1 MIVDYLVKLII
12 CRVHWE
18 IGLEIERMRFM
29 GRVSDAKEKLM
40 EAVMELIHTGSYG
53 STTID
58 HICEK
63 AGVKK
68 GSFYYFFNSKSDLA
82 IAAVEAKFQE
92 ERKKSDAIFSPTI
105 PPLERIH
112 GMCQYLLERQGEL
125 QKKHGKVLGCPLH
138 SIGSEVSTEEPEL
151 CAKIQEI
158 MVHHRKYLESTIR
171 DAHAEGLIH
180 APDPAAKAEMVFAY
194 YEGLLT
200 HARIQ
205 NDLSVL
211 SEIEEGTMSLL
222 GVKETVSV

>member
-1 MIVDYLVKLII
+1 
-12 CRVHWE
+12 
-18 IGLEIERMRFM
+18 M
-29 GRVSDAKEKLM
+29 GRVSDAREKLM

-68 GSFYYFFNSKSDLA
+68 GSFYYFFDSKSDLA

-125 QKKHGKVLGCPLH
+125 RKKHGRVLGCPLH

-171 DAHAEGLIH
+171 DAHAQGLIQ

-211 SEIEEGTMSLL
+211 NEMEEGTMSLL
-222 GVKETVSV
+222 GVKETASV

>member
-1 MIVDYLVKLII
+1 MI
-12 CRVHWE
+12 
-18 IGLEIERMRFM
+18 M
-29 GRVSDAKEKLM
+29 GRVSDAREKLM

-68 GSFYYFFNSKSDLA
+68 GSFYYFFDSKSDLA

-92 ERKKSDAIFSPTI
+92 ERKKSDAIFSPVI
-105 PPLERIH
+105 SPLERIH

-171 DAHAEGLIH
+171 DAHAQGLIH
-180 APDPAAKAEMVFAY
+180 APDPVAKAEMVFAY

-211 SEIEEGTMSLL
+211 NEMEEGTMSLL
-222 GVKETVSV
+222 GVKEVVSA

>member
-1 MIVDYLVKLII
+1 
-12 CRVHWE
+12 
-18 IGLEIERMRFM
+18 M
-29 GRVSDAKEKLM
+29 GRVSDAREKLM
-40 EAVMELIHTGSYG
+40 DAVMELIHTGSYG

-68 GSFYYFFNSKSDLA
+68 GSFYYFFDSKSDLA
-82 IAAVEAKFQE
+82 IAAVEARFQE
-92 ERKKSDAIFSPTI
+92 DRKLSDVIFSPAI

-112 GMCQYLLERQGEL
+112 RMCQYLLEQQGDL
-125 QKKHGKVLGCPLH
+125 QKKHGKVLGCPLY

-158 MVHHRKYLESTIR
+158 MVHHREYLESTIR
-171 DAHAEGLIH
+171 DAHAQGLIH

-211 SEIEEGTMSLL
+211 SEMEEGTMSLL
-222 GVKETVSV
+222 GITETASA

>member
-1 MIVDYLVKLII
+1 
-12 CRVHWE
+12 
-18 IGLEIERMRFM
+18 M
-29 GRVSDAKEKLM
+29 GRVSDAREKLM
-40 EAVMELIHTGSYG
+40 EAVLELIHTGSYG

-68 GSFYYFFNSKSDLA
+68 GSFYYFFDSKSDLA

-92 ERKKSDAIFSPTI
+92 ERKLSDAIFSSTI
-105 PPLERIH
+105 PTLERIH
-112 GMCQYLLERQGEL
+112 GMCQYLLQRQSEL
-125 QKKHGKVLGCPLH
+125 QRKHGRVLGCPLH

-171 DAHAEGLIH
+171 DAHALGLIH

-211 SEIEEGTMSLL
+211 NEMEEGTMSLL
-222 GVKETVSV
+222 GLKETASA

>member
-1 MIVDYLVKLII
+1 
-12 CRVHWE
+12 
-18 IGLEIERMRFM
+18 M
-29 GRVSDAKEKLM
+29 GRVSDAREKLM
-40 EAVMELIHTGSYG
+40 EAVMELNHTGSYG

-171 DAHAEGLIH
+171 DAHAQGLIH
-180 APDPAAKAEMVFAY
+180 APDPVAKAEMVFAY

-211 SEIEEGTMSLL
+211 NEMEEGTMSLL
-222 GVKETVSV
+222 GVKETASV

>member
-1 MIVDYLVKLII
+1 
-12 CRVHWE
+12 
-18 IGLEIERMRFM
+18 M
-29 GRVSDAKEKLM
+29 GRVSDAREKLM
-40 EAVMELIHTGSYG
+40 DAVMELIHTGSYG

-68 GSFYYFFNSKSDLA
+68 GSFYYFFDSKSDLA
-82 IAAVEAKFQE
+82 IAAVEARFQE
-92 ERKKSDAIFSPTI
+92 DRKLSDVIFSSAI

-112 GMCQYLLERQGEL
+112 GMCQYLLERQSEL
-125 QKKHGKVLGCPLH
+125 QKKHGRVLGCPLH

-171 DAHAEGLIH
+171 EAHTQGLIH
-180 APDPAAKAEMVFAY
+180 APDPVAKAEMVFAY

-211 SEIEEGTMSLL
+211 SEMEEGTMSLL
-222 GVKETVSV
+222 GVKETASA

>member
-1 MIVDYLVKLII
+1 
-12 CRVHWE
+12 
-18 IGLEIERMRFM
+18 M
-29 GRVSDAKEKLM
+29 GRVSDAREKLM
-40 EAVMELIHTGSYG
+40 DAVTELIHTGSYG

-68 GSFYYFFNSKSDLA
+68 GSFYYFFDSKSDLA
-82 IAAVEAKFQE
+82 IAALEARFHE
-92 ERKKSDAIFSPTI
+92 DRKTADVIFSATVQ
-105 PPLERIH
+105 PLERIH
-112 GMCQYLLERQGEL
+112 SMCRFLIQKQQEL
-125 QKKHGKVLGCPLH
+125 QQKHGMVLGCPLH
-138 SIGSEVSTEEPEL
+138 CLGAEVSTEEPEL

-171 DAHAEGLIH
+171 DAHAQGLIH

-211 SEIEEGTMSLL
+211 NEIEQGTMSLL
-222 GVKETVSV
+222 GVRETVST

>member
-1 MIVDYLVKLII
+1 MYSVRD
-12 CRVHWE
+12 
-18 IGLEIERMRFM
+18 
-29 GRVSDAKEKLM
+29 
-40 EAVMELIHTGSYG
+40 LIHTAFYS
-53 STTID
+53 STTINK
-58 HICEK
+58 ICEK
-63 AGVKK
+63 SGVKK

-92 ERKKSDAIFSPTI
+92 ERKLSDAIFSPTI

-171 DAHAEGLIH
+171 DAHAQGLIH

-211 SEIEEGTMSLL
+211 NEMEEGTMSLL
-222 GVKETVSV
+222 GVKEAASA

>member
-1 MIVDYLVKLII
+1 
-12 CRVHWE
+12 
-18 IGLEIERMRFM
+18 M
-29 GRVSDAKEKLM
+29 GRVSDAREKLM

-68 GSFYYFFNSKSDLA
+68 GSFYYFFDSKSDLA

-92 ERKKSDAIFSPTI
+92 ERERTDAIFSPTI

-112 GMCQYLLERQGEL
+112 GMCRYLVERQGEL
-125 QKKHGKVLGCPLH
+125 KTKHGRVLGCPLH
-138 SIGSEVSTEEPEL
+138 SIGSEVSTEEQEL

-171 DAHAEGLIH
+171 DAHAQGLVH

-211 SEIEEGTMSLL
+211 DEMEEGTMSLL
-222 GVKETVSV
+222 GLKETTSA